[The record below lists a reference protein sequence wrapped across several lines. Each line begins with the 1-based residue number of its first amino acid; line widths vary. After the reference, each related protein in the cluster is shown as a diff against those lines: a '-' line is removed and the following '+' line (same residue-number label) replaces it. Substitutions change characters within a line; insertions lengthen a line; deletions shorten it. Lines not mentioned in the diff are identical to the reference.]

1 MTQPTTLPIF
11 DLDGIRKQWEN
22 DKEENLSIYEKL
34 ADEALEVIRNGAN
47 ASFSFGKLEEGTIN
61 GIKALV
67 FRDFVWST
75 TSGTVKM
82 DRCEL
87 WVLSWPDLDLYT
99 KLFRREDITDNLRQ
113 LILMNVKDYCL
124 DV

>member
-75 TSGTVKM
+75 ASGTVKM

-99 KLFRREDITDNLRQ
+99 KLFRHEDVTDNLRQ
-113 LILMNVKDYCL
+113 LILMNVRDYCL